1 MERHSRAL
9 SGVLATVLG
18 LALTACG
25 GSGDR
30 NESGGRPTGHI
41 GAAARGILDPW
52 QTGGWE

>member
-18 LALTACG
+18 LALNACG